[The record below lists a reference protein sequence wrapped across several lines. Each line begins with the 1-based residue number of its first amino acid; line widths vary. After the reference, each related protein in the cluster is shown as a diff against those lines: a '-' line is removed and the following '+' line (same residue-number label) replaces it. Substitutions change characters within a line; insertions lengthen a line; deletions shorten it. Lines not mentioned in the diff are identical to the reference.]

1 MNKPTTN
8 TIVHVVVGVL
18 RNAQGEYLFAQRPAG
33 KPMAGYWEFPG
44 GKVEAGE
51 TRHDALLREIREELG
66 VEIENA
72 SLWRTCEASYPH
84 ADVHLSFFRVRSWRG
99 EIARLEHSDFAWVK
113 IGETPKV
120 VPVLPA
126 NDEVL
131 QALARDEGLIDVR
144 F

>member
-1 MNKPTTN
+1 MKTTLD
-8 TIVHVVVGVL
+8 VVAAVFL
-18 RNAQGEYLFAQRPAG
+18 RADGKTGEYLLAQRPPD
-33 KPMAGYWEFPG
+33 KVYAGYWKFPG